1 MLPGSDLGRIAT
13 RHEPG
18 STGENF
24 LAHFGAYATGG
35 DRDFLHARP
44 GLRNTL
50 FGAGRSPGPRLHPNG
65 LGISILRYVSRMARC
80 GADGK
85 RHLIERVVREFA
97 ANHFSATR
105 DRSGSDVRS

>member
-1 MLPGSDLGRIAT
+1 MLPGGDPIRTVA
-13 RHEPG
+13 RHEPK

-35 DRDFLHARP
+35 DRDFVHART
-44 GLRNTL
+44 GIRNAL
-50 FGAGRSPGPRLHPNG
+50 FGAGCGPGTRFHPNRLG
-65 LGISILRYVSRMARC
+65 LSFLRYVSWLARC

-85 RHLIERVVREFA
+85 RHFVKRVVREFA

-105 DRSGSDVRS
+105 DRSGS